1 MSTGAAA
8 DHEDVP
14 TMCCPGCGTDV
25 PAGIFCG
32 RCGAHLTPE
41 RGDGPGWLRISN
53 HAAAPGEHVLRPSLA
68 SSLLP
73 HLPKRSRTPF
83 RVGLVAVLLA
93 LVGFTLLKLPAAM
106 IAVAALGGPL
116 LFLIYLRE
124 ADAFRD
130 LPARLLLFTV
140 LIGVGLGVVWVLL
153 TGEAVARSYGVPLE
167 AGIAG
172 TRLVRQGLA
181 IPLASTLL
189 MLVSAAV
196 ARLLRPPTR
205 ESLDGFM
212 IGALGALSF
221 TAAATLTRLA
231 PQLPAGVVARTRPL
245 SGLLVEAVLR
255 GVAVPMT
262 AAALG
267 GLIGAAVWFTR
278 PATTSDRHRWIVRA
292 LSALFA
298 LTVLA
303 VYAVVGLTDVA
314 GLPQLAQL
322 GVHLAVTLL
331 AVLVLRIGLHLA
343 LLHEAHDPITG
354 EPLLC
359 LHCEQVVPD
368 MAFCPACGVATR
380 ASSRSS
386 RCARRLSRPVRDEA
400 TPEATPADA
409 QSAPHSDLPTVKPGC
424 AVPPGTYR
432 APAVRRTSYAR
443 TVGTWCAG
451 IAVLAAALVGISAV
465 VTQLP
470 VRYECPPK
478 CGRPPIGAAVT
489 TNPRF
494 TAPGGEF
501 SVSYPE
507 GGSPYEV
514 TTYDNGVTA
523 KYVGGDTG
531 TLQLFSQPAENR
543 TPQEIATALIKKT
556 FPDAHIAY
564 KIPNAM
570 VGYQPGYGVVADS
583 WPQGTNSSYTQ
594 MRVMVLV
601 AVKDGLALVAYA
613 VGPYHEFGPNYGPGP
628 PSGANFELAQDLGK
642 YVNSFAWRG
651 DPPR

>member
-1 MSTGAAA
+1 MSTGAAV

-14 TMCCPGCGTDV
+14 TICCPACDTDV
-25 PAGIFCG
+25 PVGIFCG

-41 RGDGPGWLRISN
+41 RGDGPAWLRIWN

-73 HLPKRSRTPF
+73 HLPQRSRTPF
-83 RVGLVAVLLA
+83 RVGLVAILLA

-130 LPARLLLFTV
+130 LPARLPLFAV
-140 LIGVGLGVVWVLL
+140 LIGVVLGVVWVLL
-153 TGEAVARSYGVPLE
+153 TGEAVARSYGIPLE

-172 TRLVRQGLA
+172 TRLVRQGIA

-212 IGALGALSF
+212 IGALGALAF

-245 SGLLVEAVLR
+245 GSLLVEAVLR

-303 VYAVVGLTDVA
+303 VYAVVGLTDIA

-322 GVHLAVTLL
+322 GVHLAVTLV
-331 AVLVLRIGLHLA
+331 AVLVLRVGLHLA

-359 LHCEQVVPD
+359 PHCEQVVPD
-368 MAFCPACGVATR
+368 MAFCPACGVAAR

-386 RCARRLSRPVRDEA
+386 RRARRLSRPVRDGATSEA
-400 TPEATPADA
+400 T
-409 QSAPHSDLPTVKPGC
+409 TVRPGY

-432 APAVRRTSYAR
+432 APAVRRTSFAR
-443 TVGTWCAG
+443 PLGTWCAG
-451 IAVLAAALVGISAV
+451 IAVLAASLVGISAL

-478 CGRPPIGAAVT
+478 CGRPPIGAPVT
-489 TNPRF
+489 TDPRF

-501 SVSYPE
+501 SVSYPAA
-507 GGSPYEV
+507 GSPYEI
-514 TTYDNGVTA
+514 TTYDNGVAA
-523 KYVGGDTG
+523 KYVAGDTG
-531 TLQLFSQPAENR
+531 RLQLFSQPAENR
-543 TPQEIATALIKKT
+543 TPQEIATALINKN
-556 FPDAHIAY
+556 FPDARIAY

-594 MRVMVLV
+594 IRVMVLV
-601 AVKDGLALVAYA
+601 AVKDGLALIAYA
-613 VGPYHEFGPNYGPGP
+613 VGPYHQFGPDFGPGP
-628 PSGANFELAQDLGK
+628 PSGANLEVAQDLGK

>member
-1 MSTGAAA
+1 MSTGTLV
-8 DHEDVP
+8 DQPDMP
-14 TMCCPGCGTDV
+14 TMACPACHTNV

-41 RGDGPGWLRISN
+41 RGDGPHWLRIRN
-53 HAAAPGEHVLRPSLA
+53 HAAAPGEHVLRPSLP
-68 SSLLP
+68 SSVLP
-73 HLPKRSRTPF
+73 HLPQRSRTPF
-83 RVGLVAVLLA
+83 RFGLIAVLVA

-130 LPARLLLFTV
+130 LPARLLLFAV
-140 LIGVGLGVVWVLL
+140 VIGLGLGVVWVTL
-153 TGEAVARSYGVPLE
+153 TGAAVARSYGVPLE

-172 TRLVRQGLA
+172 TRLVRQGIV

-212 IGALGALSF
+212 IGALGALAF

-245 SGLLVEAVLR
+245 ASLLVEALLR
-255 GVAVPMT
+255 GVAVPLT

-267 GLIGAAVWFTR
+267 GLIGAAVWFTP
-278 PATTSDRHRWIVRA
+278 PATKSDRHRWIVRA
-292 LSALFA
+292 LIALFA
-298 LTVLA
+298 VTVMA
-303 VYAVVGLTDVA
+303 VYAVVGLADVA
-314 GLPQLAQL
+314 GLPQFAQL
-322 GVHLAVTLL
+322 GVHLTVTVV
-331 AVLVLRIGLHLA
+331 AVLALRIGVHLA
-343 LLHEAHDPITG
+343 LLHEAHDPMTG

-359 LHCEQVVPD
+359 PRCEQVVPD
-368 MAFCPACGVATR
+368 MAFCPACGVASR

-386 RCARRLSRPVRDEA
+386 RRARRLSRPVRDE
-400 TPEATPADA
+400 DA
-409 QSAPHSDLPTVKPGC
+409 PTAPSSGRLNRRPGYS
-424 AVPPGTYR
+424 VSPGIYR
-432 APAVRRTSYAR
+432 AAAVQRVSYTR
-443 TVGTWCAG
+443 VLGTWCG
-451 IAVLAAALVGISAV
+451 SIAVLAASLLGISAL

-470 VRYECPPK
+470 EKYQCPPK
-478 CGRPPIGAAVT
+478 CGRPPIGATVS

-501 SVSYPE
+501 SVSYPAE
-507 GGSPYEV
+507 GTPYEI

-523 KYVGGDTG
+523 KYVAGDTG
-531 TLQLFSQPAENR
+531 TMQLFSQPAENR
-543 TPQEIATALIKKT
+543 TPQEIASALIKKT

-564 KIPNAM
+564 TIPNAM

-601 AVKDGLALVAYA
+601 SVKDELALIAYA
-613 VGPYHEFGPNYGPGP
+613 VGPYHQFGPNFGPGP
-628 PSGANFELAQDLGK
+628 PSAANLELAQDLGK
-642 YVNSFAWRG
+642 YVNSFNWRG
-651 DPPR
+651 DPTR

>member
-1 MSTGAAA
+1 MRAGAVV
-8 DHEDVP
+8 DLTDVP
-14 TMCCPGCGTDV
+14 TMPCPVCHTDV

-41 RGDGPGWLRISN
+41 RGDGPGWLRIWN

-73 HLPKRSRTPF
+73 HLPQRSRTPF
-83 RVGLVAVLLA
+83 RLGLVAVLLA

-106 IAVAALGGPL
+106 IGVAAFGGPL
-116 LFLIYLRE
+116 LFLIYLYE

-130 LPARLLLFTV
+130 LPARLLLLTV
-140 LIGVGLGVVWVLL
+140 LIGLGLGVAWVML
-153 TGEAVARSYGVPLE
+153 TGAAVARSYGVPLE

-189 MLVSAAV
+189 MAVSAAV

-212 IGALGALSF
+212 IGALGALAF

-245 SGLLVEAVLR
+245 ASLLVEALLR
-255 GVAVPMT
+255 GVAVPLT

-267 GLIGAAVWFTR
+267 GLIGAAVWFT
-278 PATTSDRHRWIVRA
+278 PPSTKSDRHRWIVRA
-292 LSALFA
+292 LIALFA
-298 LTVLA
+298 VTVLA
-303 VYAVVGLTDVA
+303 VYAVVGLADVA
-314 GLPQLAQL
+314 GLPQFAQL
-322 GVHLAVTLL
+322 GVHLTVTVV
-331 AVLVLRIGLHLA
+331 AVLALRIGVHLA
-343 LLHEAHDPITG
+343 LLHETHDPITG

-359 LHCEQVVPD
+359 PRCEQVVPD
-368 MAFCPACGVATR
+368 MAFCPACGVASR

-386 RCARRLSRPVRDEA
+386 RRARRLSRPVRDE
-400 TPEATPADA
+400 DA
-409 QSAPHSDLPTVKPGC
+409 PTAPSSGRLNRRPGYS
-424 AVPPGTYR
+424 VSPGIYR
-432 APAVRRTSYAR
+432 AAAVQRVSYTR
-443 TVGTWCAG
+443 VLGTWCG
-451 IAVLAAALVGISAV
+451 SIAVLAASLLGISAL

-470 VRYECPPK
+470 EKYQCPPK
-478 CGRPPIGAAVT
+478 CGRPPIGATVS

-501 SVSYPE
+501 SVSYPAE
-507 GGSPYEV
+507 GTPYEI

-523 KYVGGDTG
+523 KYVAGDTG
-531 TLQLFSQPAENR
+531 TMQLFSQPAENR
-543 TPQEIATALIKKT
+543 TPQEIASALIKKT

-564 KIPNAM
+564 TIPNAM

-583 WPQGTNSSYTQ
+583 WPQGANSSYTQ

-601 AVKDGLALVAYA
+601 SVKDELALIAYA
-613 VGPYHEFGPNYGPGP
+613 VGPYHQFGPNFGPGP
-628 PSGANFELAQDLGK
+628 PSAANLELAQDLGK
-642 YVNSFAWRG
+642 YVNSFNWRG